1 MTIWSN
7 VDLAHRL
14 NMGVAMYAD
23 GVDIAATEAAMR
35 VGASRIVSMTADLRQ
50 VTDELSAMLGYM
62 RNARIDLETGTTKA
76 TAIRTLSGGIKRGE
90 IALKA
95 ARSAISRATGAADAE

>member
-1 MTIWSN
+1 MTIWNN

-23 GVDIAATEAAMR
+23 GVDVAATEAAMR
-35 VGASRIVSMTADLRQ
+35 VGASRIVSMTAELRQ
-50 VTDELSAMLGYM
+50 VTDEISAMLGYM
-62 RNARIDLETGTTKA
+62 RNARIDLETGAPKA

-90 IALKA
+90 RALETARTAINKA
-95 ARSAISRATGAADAE
+95 EQSDG